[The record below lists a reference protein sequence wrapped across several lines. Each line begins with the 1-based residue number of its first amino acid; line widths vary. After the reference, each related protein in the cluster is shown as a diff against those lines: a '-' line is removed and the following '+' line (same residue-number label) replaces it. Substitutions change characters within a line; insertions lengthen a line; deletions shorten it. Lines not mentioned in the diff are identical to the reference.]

1 MTASEGQEYR
11 ESQQSQQSRQAA
23 QPAAARLDTP
33 VAEKECSG
41 GRESDSGM
49 TTAEYAVGT
58 VAAVGFAG
66 LLYKVVTS
74 APVSNALSSVIER
87 ALSVSL

>member
-1 MTASEGQEYR
+1 MIPSHVGHARQEGERGPETAHVEGADP
-11 ESQQSQQSRQAA
+11 ESVS
-23 QPAAARLDTP
+23 PAGWLR
-33 VAEKECSG
+33 
-41 GRESDSGM
+41 GRATADAGM

-74 APVSNALSSVIER
+74 APVSSALSGVIER
-87 ALSVSL
+87 ALSVTF

>member
-1 MTASEGQEYR
+1 MSMIVKVLRRSEQ
-11 ESQQSQQSRQAA
+11 
-23 QPAAARLDTP
+23 
-33 VAEKECSG
+33 
-41 GRESDSGM
+41 GM

-74 APVSNALSSVIER
+74 EAVWNALSGVIER
-87 ALSVSL
+87 ALSVTF